1 MLKYNKLK
9 RRTKTVTAQI
19 HPDTLPSPS
28 APSSV
33 ACLRVPSTSG
43 VSVKR
48 MCSDSCLIWD
58 FMFGTKTA
66 LTTMLLLWTGAHK

>member
-1 MLKYNKLK
+1 MQKYNKLK
-9 RRTKTVTAQI
+9 RRKKTVTAQI

-33 ACLRVPSTSG
+33 VCLRVPSTSG

-48 MCSDSCLIWD
+48 MCSDSYLIWA
-58 FMFGTKTA
+58 FVFGMKTT
-66 LTTMLLLWTGAHK
+66 LTTMLLLWTSAHK